1 MSHQVYSLWIL
12 LEGHPEPILL
22 DDITFNLKR
31 DANLSDLAP
40 QLVNRFSELAQK
52 NKLDL
57 EFFNFD
63 ARTESLLLD
72 TTLKAVEQDTS
83 AGKPLVVR
91 YPLTDNTIVVKVSLL
106 STPAEICLPHTTGVW
121 YMLLIKT
128 KQKYKRLQ
136 EDGNAFYFVDQETK
150 KTTIDEEF
158 IFNDLM
164 KKTNPN
170 CDREIVISLLIRIK
184 GLVDFL
190 ILPTS

>member
-1 MSHQVYSLWIL
+1 MPYSFL
-12 LEGHPEPILL
+12 LL
-22 DDITFNLKR
+22 
-31 DANLSDLAP
+31 ASDLI
-40 QLVNRFSELAQK
+40 V
-52 NKLDL
+52 
-57 EFFNFD
+57 
-63 ARTESLLLD
+63 
-72 TTLKAVEQDTS
+72 
-83 AGKPLVVR
+83 
-91 YPLTDNTIVVKVSLL
+91 VVKVRLL
-106 STPAEICLPHTTGVW
+106 STPAEIFLPHTTGVW

-128 KQKYKRLQ
+128 KQKYKHLQ

-164 KKTNPN
+164 KRTNPN